1 MSADEYRFRLF
12 IAGKESN
19 SGLAEK
25 NLRALCNA
33 YLLGRHHIEI
43 VDVLHDCEAALQAKV
58 MVAPAL
64 LMEAPRQVTLFG
76 PLSDE
81 AKVLAALG
89 LNGADHQP

>member
-43 VDVLHDCEAALQAKV
+43 VDVLHDCGGCQASCRQIISTQAAL
-58 MVAPAL
+58 
-64 LMEAPRQVTLFG
+64 
-76 PLSDE
+76 LSGISFSSCE
-81 AKVLAALG
+81 TAC
-89 LNGADHQP
+89 